1 MASTSMGC
9 VMLYLPSPNGHICSV
24 YEISSYYLH
33 KWSFCLALKA
43 PQPRL
48 HLDHIFEG
56 FLSTLPW
63 ILWLLSV
70 CLSTFT
76 LHSIQISGM
85 VQPSHGCPERKVAW
99 CFFFFSFCFFNG
111 VCVRVWS
118 SFLSLSSCHSCGEAY
133 CVICEVSQIYLKAT
147 STSEVFDL
155 KSINSWNDSLKASKY

>member
-9 VMLYLPSPNGHICSV
+9 VMLYLPSPNGQICSV

-48 HLDHIFEG
+48 HLDHVFEG

-111 VCVRVWS
+111 VCVCVFGVPFFHYLAVIHVVKPTAS
-118 SFLSLSSCHSCGEAY
+118 SVKCLR
-133 CVICEVSQIYLKAT
+133 
-147 STSEVFDL
+147 STSKQPLPL
-155 KSINSWNDSLKASKY
+155 KFLIWSQ

>member
-43 PQPRL
+43 RQPWL
-48 HLDHIFEG
+48 HPWATTFLEG

-63 ILWLLSV
+63 ILWLLFV

-76 LHSIQISGM
+76 LHSIQISGL
-85 VQPSHGCPERKVAW
+85 VQTSHGCPERKVAW
-99 CFFFFSFCFFNG
+99 RFCFFSFYFFIG
-111 VCVRVWS
+111 AWVCVYVFGFPFFHYLAVIHVVKPTAS
-118 SFLSLSSCHSCGEAY
+118 SVKCLR
-133 CVICEVSQIYLKAT
+133 
-147 STSEVFDL
+147 STSKQPLPL
-155 KSINSWNDSLKASKY
+155 KFLMWSQ